1 MAETISLFPSGAHFP
16 MNLTDFYNQVSRL
29 ADTDKTKINVA
40 DTKRVLSIA
49 FAELEKMDASEMAD
63 TIAKGLAQAKKKR
76 GK

>member
-1 MAETISLFPSGAHFP
+1 

-40 DTKRVLSIA
+40 DSKRVLSIA
-49 FAELEKMDASEMAD
+49 FAELEKMDASELAD
-63 TIAKGLAQAKKKR
+63 TLSKGISQAKKKR